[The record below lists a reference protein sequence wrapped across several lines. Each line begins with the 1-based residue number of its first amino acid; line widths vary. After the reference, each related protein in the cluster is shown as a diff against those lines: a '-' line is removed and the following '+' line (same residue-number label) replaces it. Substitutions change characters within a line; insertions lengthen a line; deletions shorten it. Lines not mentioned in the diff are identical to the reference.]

1 MDVEALNNSL
11 PSTPAFVLDEQ
22 ALLNNLTELKSIKQQ
37 SGCQVLYS
45 IKALP
50 LAWLMKLSG
59 EYLDGFSVS
68 SLFEARLAREIAVES
83 TAIHLT
89 TPGLRDNEF
98 SEVSQLCSHISF
110 NSISQYQRLA
120 NKKKISCS
128 LGLRIN
134 PQCSFADDLRYDPCR
149 LHSKLGASLPLSQT
163 VADTIDGLHFHN
175 VFSTT
180 HYDSL
185 AQTVLN
191 IEKLS
196 ACSLANFKWINLGG
210 GYLYNQIENHQPLI
224 DVIKSL
230 AANYQ
235 LEVFIEPGKAIVD
248 NAGFIVTSI
257 IDCFDSDGK
266 QVCVLDT
273 SVNHNPEVFE
283 YQRQPAL
290 LEQENEGGYSCLLVG
305 STCLAGDLF
314 GEYSFSERPK
324 VGDRLI
330 FSNVGAYTLSKAS
343 RFNGYNFPDIY
354 KIDKHSKLS
363 LIKQSTYKHFR
374 EQWLE

>member
-1 MDVEALNNSL
+1 MDVEDLKARL

-22 ALLNNLTELKSIKQQ
+22 ALINNLTELKTIKQQ

-50 LAWLMKLSG
+50 LAWLMNLTGK
-59 EYLDGFSVS
+59 YLDGFSVS
-68 SLFEARLAREIAVES
+68 SLFEARLSREIAKDN
-83 TAIHLT
+83 TPIHLT
-89 TPGLRDNEF
+89 TPGLRDDEF
-98 SEVSQLCSHISF
+98 AEISHLCSHISF
-110 NSISQYQRLA
+110 NSISQFQRLA
-120 NKKKISCS
+120 NKQQAPCS

-149 LHSKLGASLPLSQT
+149 PHSKLGVTMSLSQT
-163 VADTIDGLHFHN
+163 VAKKVEGLHFHN
-175 VFSTT
+175 VFSKTN
-180 HYDSL
+180 YDSL
-185 AQTVLN
+185 TETISQIKN
-191 IEKLS
+191 LS
-196 ACSLANFKWINLGG
+196 ACNLSDFKWINLGG
-210 GYLYNQIENHQPLI
+210 GYLYQQINNHQPLI
-224 DVIKSL
+224 DLIKKL
-230 AANYQ
+230 ATDHQ

-248 NAGFIVTSI
+248 NAGFIVTTI

-283 YQRQPAL
+283 YQRQPTL
-290 LEQENEGGYSCLLVG
+290 LEQENEGDYSCLLVG

-324 VGDRLI
+324 VGERLI

-354 KIDKHSKLS
+354 KIDKLGDIR
-363 LIKQSTYKHFR
+363 LIKQSAYKHFR